1 MPDHA
6 HLLVESFSEQANLRK
21 FVNSSQQ
28 RSAYAHACAKRER
41 LWQDGY
47 YDRVLRP
54 SEDPKWVARYIL
66 ENPVRGK
73 LVTTPLDYPFLGS
86 DVWSVEELLAS
97 WRCNAEEP
105 ACRVSPAGLKPRPT
119 SQAPNELTGA
129 PASSAYEV
137 ASCMKTLTRRG
148 FT

>member
-21 FVNSSQQ
+21 FVDSSKQ

-54 SEDPKWVARYIL
+54 SEDPKWVARYIF
-66 ENPVRGK
+66 ENPVRAK
-73 LVTTPLDYPFLGS
+73 LVATPLDYPFLGS

-97 WRCNAEEP
+97 
-105 ACRVSPAGLKPRPT
+105 CR
-119 SQAPNELTGA
+119 
-129 PASSAYEV
+129 
-137 ASCMKTLTRRG
+137 
-148 FT
+148 